1 MVMDFIK
8 DVFGNSSREDEYK
21 LTDEEMSN
29 VNNLIQR
36 RIAEQKM
43 ERITRVMTTDAVKKD
58 SNFWTVSVDYE
69 EKRVDDKGEQ
79 DVASVGCRSISKD
92 LDMAISDAFFTLSTI
107 LAPVGGD
114 LFLLREQK
122 EALDKS

>member
-8 DVFGNSSREDEYK
+8 GIFGKSSREDDYK
-21 LTDEEMSN
+21 LTDEEMNN

-43 ERITRVMTTDAVKKD
+43 ERITRVMTTDAVKK
-58 SNFWTVSVDYE
+58 NTNLWMVSVDYE
-69 EKRVDDKGEQ
+69 EKRVDDKGKQ
-79 DVASVGCRSISKD
+79 DVASLGCKSISKD

-114 LFLLREQK
+114 LFLLKEQK

>member
-1 MVMDFIK
+1 MITDFIK
-8 DVFGNSSREDEYK
+8 GLFGKSSREEVYK
-21 LTDEEMSN
+21 LTDDEMAVIRN
-29 VNNLIQR
+29 TIER
-36 RIAEQKM
+36 RVAEQEM

-69 EKRVDDKGEQ
+69 EKRVDDKGKQ
-79 DVASVGCRSISKD
+79 DIASVGCKSISKD